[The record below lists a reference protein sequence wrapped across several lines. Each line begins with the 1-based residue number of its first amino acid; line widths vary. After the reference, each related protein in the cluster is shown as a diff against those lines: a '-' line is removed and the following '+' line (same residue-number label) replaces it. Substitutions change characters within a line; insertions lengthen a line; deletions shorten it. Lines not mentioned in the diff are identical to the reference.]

1 MMSTNQIPAP
11 TNVSQ
16 SEPPKRQRN
25 DPSANRRATSIGENS
40 VNVGGLFGGWGPR
53 LG

>member
-1 MMSTNQIPAP
+1 MFTNHASGS

-16 SEPPKRQRN
+16 SEAPARQRN
-25 DPSANRRATSIGENS
+25 PESQDRRPTIAGRHATSGSS
-40 VNVGGLFGGWGPR
+40 VFGGWGPR

>member
-1 MMSTNQIPAP
+1 MFTNQNLGQ

-16 SEPPKRQRN
+16 SEPPTRQRN
-25 DPSANRRATSIGENS
+25 QAPADRRPTTLSKSATNRGN
-40 VNVGGLFGGWGPR
+40 LFGGWGPR